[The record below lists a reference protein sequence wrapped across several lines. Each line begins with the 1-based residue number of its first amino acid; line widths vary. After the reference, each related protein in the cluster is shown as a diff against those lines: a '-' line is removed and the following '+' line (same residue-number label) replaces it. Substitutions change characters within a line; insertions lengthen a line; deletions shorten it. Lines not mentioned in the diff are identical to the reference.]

1 MFKQTI
7 AIAAL
12 AAGCVMASELP
23 AEGKLDS
30 VDRFLA
36 EDALESLNHDAKEAE
51 YGWEQELNGD
61 VQNGENDRDL
71 ENDDGGDGG
80 NDTCEEGEIC
90 WADIGKYALY
100 GLVGFVGLCFALAW
114 PYFYMKYPKET
125 M

>member
-61 VQNGENDRDL
+61 VQNDGNDRDL
-71 ENDDGGDGG
+71 TLFDTSKCVDGEWCWENFG
-80 NDTCEEGEIC
+80 NLALIC
-90 WADIGKYALY
+90 FA
-100 GLVGFVGLCFALAW
+100 GFVAVMLIVMYIYCNNKHPVA
-114 PYFYMKYPKET
+114 T
-125 M
+125 